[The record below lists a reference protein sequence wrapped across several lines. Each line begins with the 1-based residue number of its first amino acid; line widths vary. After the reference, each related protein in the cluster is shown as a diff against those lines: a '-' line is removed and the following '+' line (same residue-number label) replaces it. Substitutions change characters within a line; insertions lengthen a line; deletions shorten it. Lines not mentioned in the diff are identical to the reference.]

1 MIEEIK
7 NKIETGDISFSEA
20 FSLIYLEIKNLE
32 KFKEEIYSDATEEV
46 REFNKDEKYY
56 GFKWEVRRG
65 KVTYDFEKDE
75 EYKDLNDKVKS
86 RRKDLT
92 QACKMAENNKV
103 FFDGGSGE
111 QIEAVPIKSVSKDV
125 ITFK

>member
-7 NKIETGDISFSEA
+7 NKIENGDISFSEA
-20 FSLIYLEIKNLE
+20 FSLVYLEIKSLE

-46 REFNKDEKYY
+46 REFNKDEKYH
-56 GFKWEVRRG
+56 GFMWEVRRG
-65 KVTYDFEKDE
+65 RVTYDFEKDE
-75 EYKDLNDKVKS
+75 EYKDLNDKVKL

-103 FFDGGSGE
+103 FFDGASGE
-111 QIEAVPIKSVSKDV
+111 QIEAVPIKSASKDV
-125 ITFK
+125 IIFK

>member
-1 MIEEIK
+1 MIEELKI
-7 NKIETGDISFSEA
+7 KIENGDISFSEA
-20 FSLIYLEIKNLE
+20 FSLIYLEIQNLE
-32 KFKEEIYSDATEEV
+32 NYKDEIYSDATEEV
-46 REFNKDEKYY
+46 REFNKDEKYH
-56 GFKWEVRRG
+56 GFKWDVRRG

-92 QACKMAENNKV
+92 QACKMAEGNKV
-103 FFDGGSGE
+103 FFDGDSGY

>member
-7 NKIETGDISFSEA
+7 IKIENGDITFSEA
-20 FSLIYLEIKNLE
+20 FSLIYLEIKSLE

-46 REFNKDEKYY
+46 REFNKNEKYH

-75 EYKDLNDKVKS
+75 EYNALNDKVKS

-92 QACKMAENNKV
+92 IACKMAEFNKV
-103 FFDGGSGE
+103 FFDGDTGA
-111 QIEAVPIKSVSKDV
+111 QIDAVPIKSVSKDV
-125 ITFK
+125 IIFK